1 MGSMRSDF
9 IARESISATQLA
21 EKSIITSRLDDLAV
35 TAAKIATGA
44 VTLAKVSGNTL
55 DATVAKNHAASDTEA
70 GLLVVHHV
78 LADQA
83 GGADKDVI
91 VTHKVRVI
99 DVVVQNKAAG
109 GAADTIT
116 VKNGATA
123 ITDAIDTNKADKTVT
138 RAGTIDD
145 AQSLISAGGTLRVT
159 KADGANDPN
168 CDVFVVCV
176 RSA

>member
-1 MGSMRSDF
+1 MGSQSGST
-9 IARESISATQLA
+9 IQPESISATQLA
-21 EKSIITSRLDDLAV
+21 QKSVITSRLDDLAV
-35 TAAKIATGA
+35 TAAKIAAGA
-44 VTLAKVSGNTL
+44 VTQAKISAGTL

-70 GLLVVHHV
+70 GLLIVHHI
-78 LADQA
+78 LANQA
-83 GGADKDVI
+83 GGVDKDVV
-91 VTHKVRVI
+91 VTHKIRVI
-99 DVVVQNKAAG
+99 DVIVVNAAVG

-145 AQSLISAGGTLRVT
+145 AQASISAGGTLRVT

-168 CDVFVVCV
+168 CDVFVIAV

>member
-1 MGSMRSDF
+1 MGSQSGNTIRP
-9 IARESISATQLA
+9 ESISATQLA
-21 EKSIITSRLDDLAV
+21 EKSVITSRLDDAAV
-35 TAAKIATGA
+35 TAGKIASGA
-44 VTLAKVSGNTL
+44 VTLAKVSAGTL

-70 GLLVVHHV
+70 GLMVVHHV

-91 VTHKVRVI
+91 VTHKIRVI

-123 ITDAIDTNKADKTVT
+123 ITDAIDTNKVDKTVT

-145 AQSLISAGGTLRVT
+145 AQSSIAAGGTLRVT
-159 KADGANDPN
+159 KADGATDPN
-168 CDVFVVCV
+168 CDVFVIAV
-176 RSA
+176 RTA